1 MEAQELKSKIEEL
14 IQVINQL
21 NDLSNVQ
28 DFILKEL
35 REKIRL

>member
-21 NDLSNVQ
+21 NDLSKVQ
-28 DFILKEL
+28 DSILKEL

>member
-14 IQVINQL
+14 IQVINHL
-21 NDLSNVQ
+21 NDLSKVQ
-28 DFILKEL
+28 DSILKEL